1 MLNSSSSGFFL
12 PIVSSSTA
20 MIVSRFK
27 SFVFC
32 DDGAQ
37 HHHIDAA
44 YRSHFHG
51 DFGDGQKDLRE
62 AFGLPGFS
70 TSEALVNNM
79 PPGATPWRHCS

>member
-27 SFVFC
+27 SSVF
-32 DDGAQ
+32 AMTAPS
-37 HHHIDAA
+37 ITILT
-44 YRSHFHG
+44 
-51 DFGDGQKDLRE
+51 LRTDPTSTAISE
-62 AFGLPGFS
+62 TGKRICVKPSAVPGFS